1 MQPILSAP
9 RVHIFFP
16 SILVLLPRNV
26 AERGMAV
33 RRDDDEELRDDDEEL
48 RDVLANDVTILSDE

>member
-33 RRDDDEELRDDDEEL
+33 RRDDDEELRD
-48 RDVLANDVTILSDE
+48 VLANDVTILSDE